1 MALAILLMALYL
13 LLVRIMALP
22 YARARIGGLMA
33 ALALVL
39 GLAYVGWTVV
49 LWVEWWGLVGEL
61 RLPPFRPAQLGLT
74 WGSASVLLTVQ
85 VLMTAAAAG
94 GLGFATRGARVTVSV
109 LVVLTAAV
117 AIISGSRSGWLS
129 LSGATVV
136 VGGLALLDS
145 RGRDLAVGPFRAGPR
160 ALALVPVAMLVSR
173 CCSSSARP

>member
-1 MALAILLMALYL
+1 MLAVAILLTALYL

-22 YARARIGGLMA
+22 YARVRIGGLMA

-109 LVVLTAAV
+109 LVVLTRLSPSSRAA
-117 AIISGSRSGWLS
+117 A
-129 LSGATVV
+129 
-136 VGGLALLDS
+136 
-145 RGRDLAVGPFRAGPR
+145 RAGCR
-160 ALALVPVAMLVSR
+160 
-173 CCSSSARP
+173 